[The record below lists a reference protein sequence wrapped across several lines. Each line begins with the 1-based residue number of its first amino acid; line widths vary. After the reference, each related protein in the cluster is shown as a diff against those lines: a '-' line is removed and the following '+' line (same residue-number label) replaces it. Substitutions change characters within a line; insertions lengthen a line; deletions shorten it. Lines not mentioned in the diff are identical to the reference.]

1 VRILRDAE
9 GAAGSKQLLRDAVTG
24 QLAALSLSVG
34 PGDVEEVVPAALG
47 RHRWRP
53 SMPGTALAAAGLAA
67 VLLVMATAPAPHPA
81 EVAAPASARPAEPV
95 KGPPLVVA
103 EPGVLPTLES
113 CGIGPPDA
121 PLAYAGWLTVEEL
134 GAAPPDA
141 GPGDRFYALVPEGDV
156 AWNPPGLSRRVTP
169 PVRGRLACLS
179 TVSGQPPTVV
189 GLPAGWSP
197 PPVFDP
203 DPIAT
208 PTLADCD
215 MRPDA
220 PLAYTGWL
228 TAEQLTGERSPR
240 PVYALVTERRRDRVA
255 CVLDPDAGVVERIA
269 IRAGW
274 EPPRMVDGC
283 PASPVQRFA
292 GNLEAGGPD
301 AFVLLPP
308 LSTSAWVHDP
318 SVRIMA
324 RLSPG
329 PGWDSV
335 VTATARQL
343 GPGGTAALRVA
354 YTPTPVDRVPSKVH
368 YVWLEDV
375 LFPQAGCWI
384 VALAIDD
391 RPVGWAVL
399 PVRQRPG

>member
-1 VRILRDAE
+1 
-9 GAAGSKQLLRDAVTG
+9 VTS

-34 PGDVEEVVPAALG
+34 PGDVEEMAPAE
-47 RHRWRP
+47 RRRRRWRP
-53 SMPGTALAAAGLAA
+53 AVPGAALAATGLAA
-67 VLLVMATAPAPHPA
+67 VLLVMATAPPPDPA
-81 EVAAPASARPAEPV
+81 EVAAPASARPAGPV
-95 KGPPLVVA
+95 KGPPPVAA

-121 PLAYAGWLTVEEL
+121 PLAYAGWLTVDEL

-141 GPGDRFYALVPEGDV
+141 DPGDRFYALVPDGDV

-179 TVSGQPPTVV
+179 TVNGQAPTVV

-197 PPVFDP
+197 PPSVDP
-203 DPIAT
+203 KPIAT

-215 MRPDA
+215 MRTDL
-220 PLAYTGWL
+220 PLAYRGWL

-240 PVYALVTERRRDRVA
+240 PVYALVAERRQERVA
-255 CVLDPDAGVVERIA
+255 CVLDPDAGVVERVA
-269 IRAGW
+269 IPADW

-308 LSTSAWVHDP
+308 LSRSAWVDDP

-324 RLSPG
+324 RLSRG
-329 PGWDSV
+329 PSWDSV
-335 VTATARQL
+335 VTATAQPL
-343 GPGGTAALRVA
+343 GAGEPQTLRVA
-354 YTPTPVDRVPSKVH
+354 YSPTPVDRVPSEVH
-368 YVWLEDV
+368 YVWLEDA
-375 LFPQAGCWI
+375 LFTHAGCWI

-391 RPVGWAVL
+391 RPVGWTVLAV
-399 PVRQRPG
+399 RERPG